1 MLSIICSL
9 LLTRLIDLG
18 SRERVLFCSGDL
30 IPDSAL
36 HDFFSDTNPI
46 VLADEA
52 LVVAPATVYGGSMFI
67 TPGLGTLDEDGQL
80 KRAWLAAKALVR
92 SMEIVCEAAGLGD

>member
-1 MLSIICSL
+1 
-9 LLTRLIDLG
+9 
-18 SRERVLFCSGDL
+18 
-30 IPDSAL
+30 
-36 HDFFSDTNPI
+36 
-46 VLADEA
+46 VLADEV
-52 LVVAPATVYGGSMFI
+52 LVVAPATVYSGSMFI

>member
-1 MLSIICSL
+1 M
-9 LLTRLIDLG
+9 
-18 SRERVLFCSGDL
+18 
-30 IPDSAL
+30 
-36 HDFFSDTNPI
+36 
-46 VLADEA
+46 
-52 LVVAPATVYGGSMFI
+52 VAPATVYSGSMFI